1 MLNWLVAASKLHKH
15 SGTCCTVD
23 CPVATVD
30 SLYCGV
36 TKKLLTKDLLLKDE
50 IFALEKRSEDI
61 SVEPASLAPGRS
73 VSEPEHLLQK
83 HNAIQGCRM
92 IDNCGCKYSNIHVHR
107 P

>member
-1 MLNWLVAASKLHKH
+1 MSLLALVNFIFWPIEMLNWLVVASKLHKH
-15 SGTCCTVD
+15 SGTCCTAD

-30 SLYCGV
+30 SPYCGV

-73 VSEPEHLLQK
+73 VSE
-83 HNAIQGCRM
+83 NRNIYCRRIM
-92 IDNCGCKYSNIHVHR
+92 RSRDAG
-107 P
+107 